1 MSQLANAFVEC
12 EGPNKKLY
20 DFAGSL
26 TLNGKEPL
34 EHFRAPLSTAQV
46 SPRHFIK
53 TPSVFFQV
61 LLRGSR
67 LMNTDFAI
75 GLVVYSGPQVC
86 FI

>member
-26 TLNGKEPL
+26 TLQGKE
-34 EHFRAPLSTAQV
+34 ASPLSTAQV
-46 SPRHFIK
+46 RPDPPK
-53 TPSVFFQV
+53 NLLLFFQI

-75 GLVVYSGPQVC
+75 GLVVYSGPQVGGG
-86 FI
+86 ISN